1 MKKSSSFNRTM
12 ICVLIVIFF
21 ISLCVHAQQGR
32 GREGLDSAKPPQQ
45 AALAAK
51 PFEERTRKYY
61 VGTYP
66 NGEACPNGYKYD
78 EKNDI
83 CNLIL

>member
-1 MKKSSSFNRTM
+1 MKKTSISRKLIILFLLAIVVSL
-12 ICVLIVIFF
+12 ISVLYSQVNIK
-21 ISLCVHAQQGR
+21 
-32 GREGLDSAKPPQQ
+32 EGAESMKPPQQ

-83 CNLIL
+83 CNLI

>member
-1 MKKSSSFNRTM
+1 MFA
-12 ICVLIVIFF
+12 LIVIFF
-21 ISLCVHAQQGR
+21 ISLCVLSR
-32 GREGLDSAKPPQQ
+32 NSNVREGAESMKPPQQ